1 MMRAFVRLLLRLLY
15 RVEVRGTFTPA
26 ERILVTPNHQSFL
39 DAVIVWAFFPADLMW
54 LVHTDVARVS
64 FYRWCMSFARHV
76 VLDTTSPMALKA
88 AIAAIEN
95 GEPVI
100 IFPEGRVTVTGK
112 LMKIYEGPA
121 FVAAR
126 TGADV
131 IPVWIDGAVHAR
143 GFTRMNG
150 AEFPLK
156 WFPKITLTIY
166 PPERIPLADAPTG
179 KLRRKYAGETLR
191 RIMQRMV
198 VLQRKR
204 TTVYDRF
211 LDAVELHGR
220 GRAMVEDVT
229 GRVLTYGDLL
239 KGSLALG
246 RLIGRATEPGE
257 SVGVL
262 LPNTGGT
269 AAVLLALF
277 GTRRIPA
284 MLNYSAGLDGV
295 QSALRAARV
304 RLVIASRA
312 FIERARL
319 GPMVEKL
326 EGVRIVYAE
335 DLRAQLTI
343 ADKLW
348 LIGYAMRFPRRV
360 MKTGS
365 PDDPALV
372 IFTSGS
378 EGKPKGV
385 VLHHDAL
392 LANCAQVSAMVEFGP
407 KDKFLAAMPLFHS
420 FGMTAGFLL
429 PVLEGARIYFY
440 PSPLH
445 YRIIPETAYGYDC
458 TVMFATNTF
467 LSHYAKRAHPYDFR
481 SVRYVVAG
489 AEKLTD
495 EVRRVFME
503 RFGVRI
509 LEGYG
514 ATECAPMIAL
524 NTPMHNRAGTVG
536 ELAPCIEHRLEP
548 VAGIQEGGLLHVKGP
563 NVMLGYWRE
572 SHPGV
577 LERPSSIFGAG
588 WYSTGDVA
596 SIDEDGYVRLVG
608 RVKRFAK
615 IAGEMVSLET
625 VEKLAEAA
633 SPASLHAAIAK
644 PDANRGEMLVLFTQD
659 RMLRRDQLQR
669 AARDLGAPEIA
680 VPRRVVAIE
689 RIPLLGNGKKNYP
702 ALEQLQQV

>member
-1 MMRAFVRLLLRLLY
+1 MVRAIVRLVLRLLY
-15 RVEVRGTFTPA
+15 RVEVRGSFTPSA
-26 ERILVTPNHQSFL
+26 RVLVTPNHQSFL
-39 DAVIVWAFFPADLMW
+39 DAMLLWAFFPAELTWM
-54 LVHTDVARVS
+54 VHTTIARVS
-64 FYRWCMSFARHV
+64 FFRWCMGFARHLIV
-76 VLDTTSPMALKA
+76 DTTSPLALKA
-88 AIAAIEN
+88 AIGVIED
-95 GEPVI
+95 GDPVI

-143 GFTRMNG
+143 WFSRMKG
-150 AEFPLK
+150 DFPLH
-156 WFPKITLTIY
+156 WFPKITITIY

-179 KLRRKYAGETLR
+179 KLRRKFAGETLR
-191 RIMQRMV
+191 RIMQRMMV
-198 VLQRKR
+198 TSRPSASI
-204 TTVYDRF
+204 YDRF
-211 LDAVELHGR
+211 LDAVEMHGR
-220 GRAMVEDVT
+220 KRAMVQDVT
-229 GRVLTYGDLL
+229 GRVLSYGDLL

-246 RLIGRATEPGE
+246 RLIGRYTEPGE
-257 SVGVL
+257 SVGIL
-262 LPNTGGT
+262 MPNVGAT
-269 AAVLLALF
+269 AALLLALF

-284 MLNYSAGLDGV
+284 MLNYSAGAEAM

-304 RLVIASRA
+304 RIVIASRA

-319 GPMVEKL
+319 GPLIERL
-326 EGVRIVYAE
+326 EGVQIIYAE

-343 ADKLW
+343 GDKLW
-348 LIGYAMRFPRRV
+348 LIGYGLRFPRRA
-360 MKTGS
+360 MPSAK
-365 PDDPALV
+365 PEDPALV

-392 LANCAQVSAMVEFGP
+392 LANCAQVSAMIEFGP
-407 KDKFLAAMPLFHS
+407 HDKFLAAMPLFHS

-429 PVLEGARIYFY
+429 PVLDGARIFFY

-445 YRIIPETAYGYDC
+445 YRIIPETAYDNDC

-467 LSHYAKRAHPYDFR
+467 LAHYAKRAHPYDFR

-495 EVRRVFME
+495 EVRRVYME

-514 ATECAPMIAL
+514 ATECAPMVAI
-524 NTPMHNRAGTVG
+524 NTPMNSRSGTVG

-548 VAGIQEGGLLHVKGP
+548 VPGIENGGLLHVKGP

-572 SHPGV
+572 SNPGV
-577 LERPSSIFGAG
+577 LERPASMYGAG

-596 SIDEDGYVRLVG
+596 AIDEDGYVRLVG
-608 RVKRFAK
+608 RVRRFAK

-625 VEKLAEAA
+625 VEKLAEVA
-633 SPASLHAAIAK
+633 SPESLHAAIAR
-644 PDANRGEMLVLFTQD
+644 PDENRGEVLVLFTQD
-659 RMLRRDQLQR
+659 PQLRRDTLQR
-669 AARDLGAPEIA
+669 VARDLGAPEIA
-680 VPRRVVAIE
+680 VPRRVVTID

-702 ALEQLQQV
+702 ALEQMQQV